1 MTDELPPLITD
12 PADWHRGYIYVVR
25 WEDFQHRDALR
36 SGPPMK
42 WIKLHTALLDNPEY
56 LDLTPAYRGLLV
68 DLWLLTARMGN
79 GRVSARGD
87 LLARWLGY
95 DQRRIARAFAEPPQR
110 HGRVTAESRQ
120 SHGTDPAEPSRGH
133 LQRGLK
139 RLNHAGFIVVRAGR
153 NPAAFQQTSSTEE
166 RREGGA
172 PTAHTPTSKR
182 TRARAGAAKGA
193 PATNGQGTPY
203 NIDPDTVKAIQA
215 GYEPGWLTDD
225 QIAAVRG
232 EETI

>member
-153 NPAAFQQTSSTEE
+153 NPAAC
-166 RREGGA
+166 
-172 PTAHTPTSKR
+172 
-182 TRARAGAAKGA
+182 AGAAKGA